1 MGFEEVL
8 PELAGIFG
16 VDQAA
21 LTGQTAW
28 QEADLTVAD
37 LPFCVGKDQVKARG
51 LDVLEDAVDILGIF
65 GFEKLEK
72 ADEGVDGEGEAAP
85 LQKQHTLFGPW
96 DRQDRPKWS
105 GAEALP
111 KDRDVKR
118 AAACV
123 DGRGDV
129 LALIGFFAKME
140 AALAIEFDRGEIGD
154 VGVSV
159 GDAPRDVFI
168 VSRDHEG
175 TARDGHAHRVEVWC
189 ADVGFVPKGGDGDA
203 QVGVVGKHGVSVLAA
218 SRSDDPTVAALSEI
232 CAIGWEK
239 GDGFV

>member
-1 MGFEEVL
+1 MWFEEVL

-51 LDVLEDAVDILGIF
+51 LDVLEDAIDILGIF
-65 GFEKLEK
+65 GFEQLKK
-72 ADEGVDGEGEAAP
+72 ADEGVDGQGEAAP
-85 LQKQHTLFGPW
+85 LQKQYALFGPW
-96 DRQDRPKWS
+96 DRQDRPKRS

-111 KDRDVKR
+111 KDRDVER
-118 AAACV
+118 AVACV
-123 DGRGDV
+123 HGRGDV
-129 LALIGFFAKME
+129 LALIGFFAEMK
-140 AALAIEFDRGEIGD
+140 AALAIEFDRGEIRD

-159 GDAPRDVFI
+159 GDAPRDVFV

-175 TARDGHAHRVEVWC
+175 TARNSHAHRVEVWR
-189 ADVGFVPKGGDGDA
+189 ADVDFVPEGGDGDA
-203 QVGVVGKHGVSVLAA
+203 QVGVVGEHGVSALAA
-218 SRSDDPTVAALSEI
+218 SGSDDPTVAALPDVCE
-232 CAIGWEK
+232 IGWEK
-239 GDGFV
+239 GEDFV

>member
-85 LQKQHTLFGPW
+85 LQK
-96 DRQDRPKWS
+96 
-105 GAEALP
+105 
-111 KDRDVKR
+111 
-118 AAACV
+118 
-123 DGRGDV
+123 
-129 LALIGFFAKME
+129 
-140 AALAIEFDRGEIGD
+140 
-154 VGVSV
+154 
-159 GDAPRDVFI
+159 
-168 VSRDHEG
+168 
-175 TARDGHAHRVEVWC
+175 
-189 ADVGFVPKGGDGDA
+189 
-203 QVGVVGKHGVSVLAA
+203 
-218 SRSDDPTVAALSEI
+218 
-232 CAIGWEK
+232 
-239 GDGFV
+239 